1 MLNIE
6 LSCFSVYFLF
16 QICRCKRGGLGGGT
30 DTWKLKKR
38 IVFQWVLEGLSQLQ
52 NLTVAP
58 VRCLSGWPSS
68 HCSLGKQVTISNAV
82 CASEFQEWKSEV
94 GVDLWGLKLGEKPR
108 GNLHT
113 QLQSHKMLP
122 LPHLT
127 TPRSRCGS
135 SVTQNLP
142 GAPLT
147 TAIALFGPKIHIA
160 P

>member
-38 IVFQWVLEGLSQLQ
+38 IVFQWVLQGLSQLQ

-68 HCSLGKQVTISNAV
+68 HCSLGKQVAISNAV
-82 CASEFQEWKSEV
+82 CASEFQEWKSGSGSWSLGFEV
-94 GVDLWGLKLGEKPR
+94 RREAERQFAHPAPVSQNASSSPPHHTSLPMWQLSHTKPSR
-108 GNLHT
+108 GPFND
-113 QLQSHKMLP
+113 SN
-122 LPHLT
+122 
-127 TPRSRCGS
+127 RSFWS
-135 SVTQNLP
+135 
-142 GAPLT
+142 
-147 TAIALFGPKIHIA
+147 
-160 P
+160 